1 MSVFKTNYQVGGR
14 MDAPFM
20 PTKIHPLIKGLRV
33 PVSGLD
39 PLVTEL
45 YTVPKDA
52 ELVSLAIACS
62 RYEDNDHWSFYINGK
77 VVCES
82 IYMKELPEGMF
93 FTVIIPLNQ
102 GDVLRFDFHNVSQTT
117 KTVWLN
123 YQMLA

>member
-1 MSVFKTNYQVGGR
+1 MGAFTTAYVAGGR
-14 MDAPFM
+14 FDKPFM
-20 PTKIHPLIKGLRV
+20 PTKKDPFFKGIRV
-33 PVSGLD
+33 PVSGSD

-62 RYEDNDHWSFYINGK
+62 RYDDNDHWSFYINGK
-77 VVCES
+77 QVCDS
-82 IYMKELPEGMF
+82 IYTKELPEGLF

-102 GDVLRFDFHNVSQTT
+102 GDELRFQFDNVSQTT

-123 YQMLA
+123 YQMLT